1 MNFMLLWLRSK
12 DRRIAKP
19 AQGLVEFALIIP
31 LFLMLLYGLFEVG
44 RAVFMLSAVRNASRD
59 AVRYAGASGTN
70 PSGVERYRDCAGI
83 RDRAKRVSAFVDL
96 SAANAVAIS
105 YDKGPS
111 TTPIAASCEAL
122 VSSGK
127 KLALG
132 DRVVVTVRATFVP
145 VVGPLLNFNTI
156 PIESTSARSLVIG
169 LDV

>member
-19 AQGLVEFALIIP
+19 AQGLVEFALIAP

-96 SAANAVAIS
+96 SAVNAVEIS

-111 TTPIAASCEAL
+111 TPPISCEAL

-145 VVGPLLNFNTI
+145 FVGPLLNFNTI
-156 PIESTSARSLVIG
+156 QIESTSARSLVIG

>member
-19 AQGLVEFALIIP
+19 AQGLVEFALIAP

-96 SAANAVAIS
+96 SAVNAVEIS

-111 TTPIAASCEAL
+111 TPPISCEAL

>member
-96 SAANAVAIS
+96 SAVNAVEIS

-111 TTPIAASCEAL
+111 TPPISCEAL

>member
-1 MNFMLLWLRSK
+1 
-12 DRRIAKP
+12 
-19 AQGLVEFALIIP
+19 
-31 LFLMLLYGLFEVG
+31 
-44 RAVFMLSAVRNASRD
+44 MLSAVRNASRD

-96 SAANAVAIS
+96 SAVNAVEIS

-111 TTPIAASCEAL
+111 TPPISCEAL

-145 VVGPLLNFNTI
+145 FVGPLLNF
-156 PIESTSARSLVIG
+156 
-169 LDV
+169 

>member
-96 SAANAVAIS
+96 SAVNAVEIS

-111 TTPIAASCEAL
+111 TPPISCEAL

-145 VVGPLLNFNTI
+145 FVGPLLNFNTI

>member
-19 AQGLVEFALIIP
+19 AQGLVEFALIIS
-31 LFLMLLYGLFEVG
+31 LFLMLLYGLFGVG

-96 SAANAVAIS
+96 SAVNAVEIS

-111 TTPIAASCEAL
+111 TPPISCEAL

-145 VVGPLLNFNTI
+145 FVGPLLNFNTI
-156 PIESTSARSLVIG
+156 QIESTSARSLVIG